1 MDKFVRKLVNRIK
14 TEFPDQEVS
23 PYLRRPLRTL
33 AHVLADREATAGRN
47 LACIEAERQ
56 RPGPSTEGIPRETA

>member
-14 TEFPDQEVS
+14 TGYSDQEVS
-23 PYLRRPLRTL
+23 PYLKRPLRTL

-47 LACIEAERQ
+47 QACIEAESQ
-56 RPGPSTEGIPRETA
+56 RPGPSTDGSPRKTG